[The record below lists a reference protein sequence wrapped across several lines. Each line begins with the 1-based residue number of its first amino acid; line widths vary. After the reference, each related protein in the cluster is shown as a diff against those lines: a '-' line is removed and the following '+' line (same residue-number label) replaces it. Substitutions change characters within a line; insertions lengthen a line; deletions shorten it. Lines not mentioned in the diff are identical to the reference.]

1 MSTKISKVALLGADG
16 NLGPAIMRA
25 LVENGFNVTVLKRK
39 SSKSPS
45 SYPSQI
51 MVSDD
56 FNVPELT
63 ETLKGF
69 DAVVITVKGS
79 QTDLQKRI
87 AEAAAKAG
95 VKRLIP
101 ADFGSCDS
109 STQFAQDTVPLFKH
123 KANLRQYLTDLSSK
137 NPSFTWTSI
146 VCGHF
151 FDWSLEFLHIHLSQR
166 KAEILDDGTAKW
178 SASTL
183 GQIGEATA
191 RILRRP
197 DVTANRMIYI
207 QSFLVSQNEVVA
219 AFERVTGAKWE
230 VKKYESKKYLEEEGR
245 KAKEG
250 DLEAVENLV
259 WLVGTVEGDWTG
271 KKDFAMKELGLGEED
286 LERVVRR
293 TVERLG

>member
-16 NLGPAIMRA
+16 KLGPAIMHA

-51 MVSDD
+51 LVSDD

-63 ETLKGF
+63 EALKGI

-87 AEAAAKAG
+87 AEAAVQAG

-123 KANLRQYLTDLSSK
+123 KANLRQYLTDLSTK
-137 NPSFTWTSI
+137 NPSFGWTSI

-151 FDWSLEFLHIHLSQR
+151 FDWSLEFLHIYLPQR
-166 KAEILDDGTAKW
+166 KAEILDDGAAKW
-178 SASTL
+178 SASSL
-183 GQIGEATA
+183 GQIAEATA
-191 RILRRP
+191 RILLRP
-197 DVTANRMIYI
+197 DVTKNRMLYI
-207 QSFLVSQNEVVA
+207 QSFLVSQSEVIA
-219 AFERVTGAKWE
+219 AYEKATGTKWE
-230 VKKYESKKYLEEEGR
+230 VAKFESEKYLEEEKS
-245 KAKEG
+245 KAAEG

-259 WLVGTVEGDWTG
+259 WLVGTVDGNWEG
-271 KKDFAMKELGLGEED
+271 KKDFAMEDLGLVEED
-286 LERVVRR
+286 LERVVRK